1 MSHTALP
8 EAIRDESQLEGL
20 LSTPTEAAVSALGR
34 LEGDVLVLGVGGKM
48 GPSLARM
55 VVRASEEAGVR
66 RRVYGVSRF
75 STPRGMGFQPV
86 KADAQP
92 ASDLEKSLRNDGIET
107 IRGDLL
113 DEAFVRNLPDAPNVI
128 FMTGQKFGTAADAS
142 ATWAMNAYVPTL
154 VCRRFPA
161 SRILAFSTGNVYP
174 FVPIASGGSVETDR
188 LEPVGEYGMSA
199 LGRERMFEYF
209 SRRQGTPV
217 TIVRLNYAV
226 EMRYGILVDLAQQVL
241 AGESIDVAMGYANVI
256 WQGDANALALASLA
270 DAASPPLVMNVAGP
284 DLLDVRETCQHFARL
299 FGNAASFNR
308 EPAAT
313 ALLSNAT
320 KAYARYGRPRVELQQ
335 LIEWT
340 ADWLRRGGKTSNK
353 PTHFQARDGKF

>member
-1 MSHTALP
+1 MSNTINASELP
-8 EAIRDESQLEGL
+8 KAIVDEEQLESL
-20 LSTPTEAAVSALGR
+20 LSHSTEAADSALTR
-34 LEGDVLVLGVGGKM
+34 IDGDVLVLGVGGKM

-55 VVRASEEAGVR
+55 IVRASEKAGVR
-66 RRVYGVSRF
+66 RRVFGVSRF
-75 STPRGMGFQPV
+75 SSAG
-86 KADAQP
+86 
-92 ASDLEKSLRNDGIET
+92 LEQLLKESGIET
-107 IRGDLL
+107 IRGDLS
-113 DEAFVRNLPDAPNVI
+113 DEAFVRNLPDAPNII
-128 FMTGQKFGTAADAS
+128 FMTGQKFGTSADAS

-174 FVPIASGGSVETDR
+174 FVPIESGGSVETDQ
-188 LEPVGEYGMSA
+188 LNPVGEYGMSA

-241 AGESIDVAMGYANVI
+241 AGEPIDVTMGYANVI

-270 DAASPPLVMNVAGP
+270 DAASPPFVINVAGP
-284 DLLDVRETCQHFARL
+284 DLLDVREACRHFGRL
-299 FGNAASFNR
+299 FGKPPAFNR

-313 ALLSNAT
+313 ALLSNAA
-320 KAYARYGRPRVELQQ
+320 KAYARYGRPRVELKQ

-340 ADWLRRGGKTSNK
+340 ADWLRRGGKTWNK
-353 PTHFQARDGKF
+353 PTHFQARDGQF

>member
-1 MSHTALP
+1 MTTMLLP
-8 EAIRDESQLEGL
+8 NAIRDEEHLEEL
-20 LSTPTEAAVSALGR
+20 LSEPSEAAIAAMARVA
-34 LEGDVLVLGVGGKM
+34 GDVVILGAGGKM

-55 VVRASEEAGVR
+55 IHRASQLAGMR
-66 RRVYGVSRF
+66 RRVIGVSRF
-75 STPRGMGFQPV
+75 SSG
-86 KADAQP
+86 ALE
-92 ASDLEKSLRNDGIET
+92 ASLQKYGIET

-113 DEAFVRNLPDAPNVI
+113 DEAFVRGLPEAPNVI

-154 VCRRFPA
+154 VCRRYRA

-174 FVPIASGGSVETDR
+174 FVPVESGGARETDR

-209 SRRQGTPV
+209 SRRDGMPT

-241 AGESIDVAMGYANVI
+241 AGTPIDVSMGYANVI
-256 WQGDANALALASLA
+256 WQGDANALALAALA
-270 DAASPPLVMNVAGP
+270 DAASPPLVVNVAGP
-284 DLLDVRETCQHFARL
+284 ELLDVREVCRWFGRL
-299 FGNAASFNR
+299 FGKQPSFNR

-313 ALLSNAT
+313 ALLSNAEQ
-320 KAYARYGRPRVELQQ
+320 AYAKYGRPRVTLEQ

-340 ADWLRRGGKTSNK
+340 AVWLRRGGSTLNK
-353 PTHFQARDGKF
+353 PTHFQTRDGRF